1 MKKIFLLLCIP
12 AFLLAGCTRLE
23 IPNTNP
29 TAGTETTTDDSD
41 DEDDDSG
48 ATDTPELTDPGLAW
62 SASSLII
69 LVDQEDYELP
79 TLTNPH
85 QLPITF
91 ASSNS
96 AVATITEDGT
106 VTILN
111 AVGTATMTKPITAPA
126 PFRIPWK
133 AQCCRPLVE

>member
-69 LVDQEDYELP
+69 YSGGSGRL
-79 TLTNPH
+79 
-85 QLPITF
+85 
-91 ASSNS
+91 
-96 AVATITEDGT
+96 
-106 VTILN
+106 
-111 AVGTATMTKPITAPA
+111 
-126 PFRIPWK
+126 
-133 AQCCRPLVE
+133 